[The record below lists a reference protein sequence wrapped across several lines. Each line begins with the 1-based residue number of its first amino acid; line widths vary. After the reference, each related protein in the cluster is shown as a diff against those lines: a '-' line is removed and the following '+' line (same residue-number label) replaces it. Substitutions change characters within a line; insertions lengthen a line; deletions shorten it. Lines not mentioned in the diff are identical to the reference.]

1 MRHIDRTVGYGSS
14 FGGNP
19 LRQHI
24 GLGKS
29 TRVDRLTITWPTSN
43 TTQTFENL
51 AADST
56 YSLRE
61 GGTLAPVKVA
71 KSSP

>member
-24 GLGKS
+24 GLGPA
-29 TRVDRLTITWPTSN
+29 TRVDRLTITWPTSR
-43 TTQTFENL
+43 TTQVFEHL
-51 AADST
+51 AADTS

-61 GGTLAPVKVA
+61 GATIQRQVTKT
-71 KSSP
+71 SP